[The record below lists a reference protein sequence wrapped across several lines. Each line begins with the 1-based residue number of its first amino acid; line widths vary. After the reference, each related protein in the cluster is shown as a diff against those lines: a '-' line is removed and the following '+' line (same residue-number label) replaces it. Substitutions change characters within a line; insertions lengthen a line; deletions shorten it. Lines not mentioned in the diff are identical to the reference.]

1 LPSREVLLAKVLCG
15 GIVVSLMLT
24 IMGAML
30 TALEMRAGRLTSESF
45 FALPFSFKF
54 LIVSISL
61 FVFFILLL
69 FTVFLWKVGYK
80 LVLKYV
86 FGVKE
91 EAG

>member
-1 LPSREVLLAKVLCG
+1 MLAKVLCG
-15 GIVVSLMLT
+15 GIVASLMLT

-30 TALEMRAGRLTSESF
+30 TALELRAGRLSTESF
-45 FALPFSFKF
+45 LALPFSFKF

-61 FVFFILLL
+61 LVFFILLL

-80 LVLKYV
+80 LVLKHI